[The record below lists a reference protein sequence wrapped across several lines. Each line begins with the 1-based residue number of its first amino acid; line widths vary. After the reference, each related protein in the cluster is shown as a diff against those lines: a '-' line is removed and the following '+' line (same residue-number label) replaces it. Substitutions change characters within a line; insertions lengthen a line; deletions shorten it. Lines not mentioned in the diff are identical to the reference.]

1 MAKLLGI
8 VGVLIVCAGLDLLWQ
23 SRQEIKFWILAYV
36 SVFRAMLRQ
45 ENSPLQVIPARA
57 AAEKRRHA
65 VRFLL
70 GMSFAF
76 LLGPMLIAL
85 SLTLLFYRD
94 L

>member
-1 MAKLLGI
+1 LAKLLGI
-8 VGVLIVCAGLDLLWQ
+8 IGILVVFAGLDLLWQ
-23 SRQEIKFWILAYV
+23 SRHEIKFWIRAYV
-36 SVFRAMLRQ
+36 SVFSATLRQ
-45 ENSPLQVIPARA
+45 ENSPLQRIPPRA
-57 AAEKRRHA
+57 IAEKRRHA
-65 VRFLL
+65 VRFFL